1 MPHEGIMQSSHR
13 KMYAFPPHI
22 PQISI
27 HLCLLES
34 SWETSDVVG
43 QLSVVAQELNICTI
57 NQDLASS
64 LLLHVFL
71 TAKRGK
77 APVLGNDNL
86 LATREL
92 VLGSAESL
100 ESGST
105 VGITSSDTQDD
116 LTNVDTGN
124 SSVGLSPST
133 THSGLQ
139 SIGAGT
145 RQHLVDS
152 DDVVWVSADT

>member
-1 MPHEGIMQSSHR
+1 
-13 KMYAFPPHI
+13 MYAFPPHI

-105 VGITSSDTQDD
+105 V
-116 LTNVDTGN
+116 
-124 SSVGLSPST
+124 
-133 THSGLQ
+133 
-139 SIGAGT
+139 
-145 RQHLVDS
+145 
-152 DDVVWVSADT
+152 